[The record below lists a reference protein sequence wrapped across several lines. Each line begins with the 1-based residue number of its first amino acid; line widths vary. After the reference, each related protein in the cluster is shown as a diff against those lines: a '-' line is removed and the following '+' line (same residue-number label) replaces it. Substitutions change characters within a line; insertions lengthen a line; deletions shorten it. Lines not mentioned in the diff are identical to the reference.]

1 MIGILDYGVGNVAAF
16 FTIYERLNINAV
28 VISSPDEMQNV
39 KKLIL
44 PGVGSFDE
52 SMLKLEQSGMKIL
65 LDNMVLEEKIPLMG
79 VCVGMQMLANKSEEG
94 EKNGLGYIDGCVV
107 NLKNEID
114 SSKCIPHMGWNNI
127 HANGN
132 ESIWNNIDLD
142 LGFYFLHS
150 FYFETSNPD
159 NSIASVEYDK
169 EITCAVKKEN
179 IYGFQ
184 FHPEK
189 SQINGIQL
197 LKNFS
202 IL

>member
-28 VISSPDEMQNV
+28 IISSPDEMQNV

-65 LDNMVLEEKIPLMG
+65 LDKIVLKEKIPLMG

-94 EKNGLGYIDGCVV
+94 EKKGLGYIDGCVV
-107 NLKNEID
+107 NLKNKID

-127 HANGN
+127 LANEN
-132 ESIWNNIDLD
+132 ETIWNNIDLD

-150 FYFETSNPD
+150 FYFETSNPH